1 VGLVELQL
9 TNFRVFESRH
19 VTPPADAVTVFLSP
33 NGTGKTS
40 ILEAVFALATGGS
53 FRTTS
58 ASDLLRTGS
67 DAAAVHGL
75 AFQGT
80 RRLDMKLQLKRG
92 ARNVTKRLT
101 INEQRPQTY
110 AEIYDVFPVTIF
122 TPEGV
127 DMVRREP
134 SGRRDFLTRL
144 IVNLDPRTSDVVDR
158 FERVLRQRNALLKSL
173 SGELP
178 TAMQRD
184 ELDIWT
190 SEFVEVGEML
200 VAAREKVLT
209 PLAEL
214 TASYYEEIAGGSGDV
229 GLAYERS
236 WSGELAPSLEAAFRD
251 DRYRGHTTLGPHRDD
266 IRITLDQRDARR
278 QASQGEQRSVALS
291 MLLAGDA
298 LVRRE
303 RDISPL
309 LMLDDVFSELDP
321 VRCSR
326 LLHLLPSGQTLVTTA
341 SPLPQELLPAVI
353 IDLSK
358 GE

>member
-1 VGLVELQL
+1 MGLVELQL

-110 AEIYDVFPVTIF
+110 ADIYDVFPVTIF

-190 SEFVEVGEML
+190 SEYVEVGELL
-200 VAAREKVLT
+200 VAAREKVLA

-236 WSGELAPSLEAAFRD
+236 WSGELAPSLEAVFRD

-326 LLHLLPSGQTLVTTA
+326 LLHLLPPGQTLVTTA
-341 SPLPQELLPAVI
+341 SPLPQELLPAVT

>member
-1 VGLVELQL
+1 MGLVELQL
-9 TNFRVFESRH
+9 SNFRAFESRH
-19 VTPPADAVTVFLSP
+19 VSPPADAVTVFLSP

-40 ILEAVFALATGGS
+40 ILEAVFVLATGGS

-67 DAAAVHGL
+67 DNASVYGL

-80 RRLDMKLQLKRG
+80 RRLEMKLHLKRG
-92 ARNVTKRLT
+92 VRNVTKRLT
-101 INEQRPQTY
+101 INEQRPKTY
-110 AEIYDVFPVTIF
+110 ADIYDMFPVTIF

-134 SGRRDFLTRL
+134 GGRRDFITRL
-144 IVNLDPRTSDVVDR
+144 IVNLDPRVSDVVDR
-158 FERVLRQRNALLKSL
+158 FGRVLRQRNALLKSL
-173 SGELP
+173 GGEFP
-178 TAMQRD
+178 TPSQRD

-190 SEFVEVGEML
+190 TEFIEAGEQL
-200 VAAREKVLT
+200 VAARERVLG

-214 TASYYEEIAGGSGDV
+214 TASYYEEIAGGRGDV
-229 GLAYERS
+229 QLAYERS
-236 WSGELAPSLEAAFRD
+236 WSGELGVALAEAFRD
-251 DRYRGHTTLGPHRDD
+251 DRYRGHTTVGPHRDD
-266 IRITLDQRDARR
+266 ILITLDQRDARR
-278 QASQGEQRSVALS
+278 QASQGEQRSVALA
-291 MLLAGDA
+291 MLLAGDV

-303 RDISPL
+303 RDIAPL

-326 LLHLLPSGQTLVTTA
+326 LLHLLPPGQTLVTTA
-341 SPLPQELLPAVI
+341 SPLPEELLPAVI

>member
-1 VGLVELQL
+1 MGLVELQL
-9 TNFRVFESRH
+9 QNFRVFESRH

-58 ASDLLRTGS
+58 AGDLLRTGS
-67 DAAAVHGL
+67 DSASVYGL
-75 AFQGT
+75 AFNGP
-80 RRLDMKLQLKRG
+80 RRLEMKLALKRG
-92 ARNVTKRLT
+92 ARNVTKKLT
-101 INEQRPQTY
+101 INEQRPKTY
-110 AEIYDVFPVTIF
+110 ADIYDAFPVTIF

-144 IVNLDPRTSDVVDR
+144 IVNLEPRTSDVVER
-158 FERVLRQRNALLKSL
+158 FERVLKQRNALLKSFA
-173 SGELP
+173 GELP
-178 TAMQRD
+178 TSSQRD
-184 ELDIWT
+184 ELAIWT
-190 SEFVEVGEML
+190 SEFTEASELV
-200 VAAREKVLT
+200 VAARERALGPLT
-209 PLAEL
+209 EL
-214 TASYYEEIAGGSGDV
+214 TNSYYGEIAGGKGTV
-229 GLAYERS
+229 TLRYERS
-236 WSGELAPSLEAAFRD
+236 WDGELARALDECARD
-251 DRYRGHTTLGPHRDD
+251 DRYRGHTTVGPHRDD
-266 IRITLDQRDARR
+266 ILISLDGRDARR
-278 QASQGEQRSVALS
+278 QASQGEQRSVALA

-298 LVRRE
+298 LVRSE
-303 RDISPL
+303 RSISPL

-326 LLHLLPSGQTLVTTA
+326 LLHLLPPGQTLVTTA
-341 SPLPQELLPAVI
+341 SPLPEELLPAVI